1 MIESGDE
8 SDEYEFDDKTL
19 CLLGENRNEKI
30 SFIIRKNYVTVKKL
44 IYRGS

>member
-30 SFIIRKNYVTVKKL
+30 SFIKNYVTVKKL